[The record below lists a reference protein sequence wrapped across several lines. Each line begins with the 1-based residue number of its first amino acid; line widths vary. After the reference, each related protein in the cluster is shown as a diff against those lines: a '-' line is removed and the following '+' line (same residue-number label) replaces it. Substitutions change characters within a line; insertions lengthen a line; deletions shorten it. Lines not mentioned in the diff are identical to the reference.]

1 MEQPSVV
8 EHEPAVEL
16 DGVAVHYGGRLVASD
31 VCLKIAHA
39 KITALI
45 GPSGSGKSS
54 LLQAINRLTDLIPG
68 CHVSGRIR
76 VSGRDVSREDMDVQQ
91 LRRRVGMIF
100 QKPTP
105 FPVSIRRNLEL
116 PLREIGI
123 SNRQQLG
130 RVVEETLQSVGL
142 WDEVQT
148 RLDEPATKLSGGQQQ
163 RLCLA
168 RTLTLNPE
176 VLLLDEPCSAL
187 DPQSTQVIENLLLE
201 MRGRCTI
208 VIVTHNLAQAR
219 RLADRVALLWPIDAV
234 GRLIECGDT
243 RQMFEAPQRSE
254 TADYVSGRAG

>member
-1 MEQPSVV
+1 MGQQPLAGQK
-8 EHEPAVEL
+8 PAVEF
-16 DGVAVHYGGRLVASD
+16 DGVSVRYRDRLVASD
-31 VCLKIAHA
+31 VCLKIPQTR
-39 KITALI
+39 ITALI

-54 LLQAINRLTDLIPG
+54 LLQAINRLTDLLPG
-68 CHVSGRIR
+68 CHVSGSIR
-76 VSGRDVSREDMDVQQ
+76 VSGTDVSRDDVDVQQ

-116 PLREIGI
+116 PLREIGV

-142 WDEVQT
+142 WDEVHT

-219 RLADRVALLWPIDAV
+219 RLADRVALLWPIDGV

-243 RQMFEAPQRSE
+243 QQMFESPQRSE